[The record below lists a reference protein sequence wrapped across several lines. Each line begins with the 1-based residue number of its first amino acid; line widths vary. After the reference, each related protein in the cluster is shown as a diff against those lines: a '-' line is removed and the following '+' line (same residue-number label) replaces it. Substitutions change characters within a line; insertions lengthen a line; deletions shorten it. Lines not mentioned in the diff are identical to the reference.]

1 MDYLRILDLGE
12 NKFSG
17 SIPRCY
23 GNFRAMKVQSVE
35 KPFRLDNRLDDYED
49 VITQVMKGKA
59 REYNRTLKYLANL
72 DLSSNLLVG
81 QIPEDLT
88 SLRDLRGFNLSNN
101 QLKGRIPESIGNL
114 KSLESLDLSQNHLS
128 GMIPRSISEL
138 YSLGYLNLSYN
149 NLSGQIP
156 DEDQLQ
162 TFDASSFEGNRELCG
177 RQVERNCT
185 KEKQFTPSDSGIVQA
200 EKEKDTWFYI
210 GVIMGFVIGFWI
222 VYGILFFR
230 KTWRYA
236 YFRFVEDTYDR
247 LSVMI
252 IVRLSWLQQIFK

>member
-12 NKFSG
+12 NKFLG

-23 GNFRAMKVQSVE
+23 GNFSAMKVQSVE
-35 KPFRLDNRLDDYED
+35 EEPFHLRDYET

-59 REYNRTLKYLANL
+59 REYNTTLKYLANL

-88 SLRDLRGFNLSNN
+88 SPRELRGFHLSNN

-128 GMIPRSISEL
+128 GMIPQSISEL
-138 YSLGYLNLSYN
+138 YALEYLNLTYN

-156 DEDQLQ
+156 DGYQLQ

-177 RQVERNCT
+177 RLVERNCT
-185 KEKQFTPSDSGIVQA
+185 KEKQFTPSDSGIVRE

-210 GVIMGFVIGFWI
+210 GMIMGFVIGFWI
-222 VYGILFFR
+222 VCGILFFR

-236 YFRFVEDTYDR
+236 YFRFVEDIYDR